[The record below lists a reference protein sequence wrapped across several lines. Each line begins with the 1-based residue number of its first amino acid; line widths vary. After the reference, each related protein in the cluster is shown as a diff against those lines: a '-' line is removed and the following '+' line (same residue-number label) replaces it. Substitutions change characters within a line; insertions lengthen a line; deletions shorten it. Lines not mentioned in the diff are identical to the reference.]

1 MLQELSYSL
10 VPYEA
15 HAAARLKE
23 IKTKLSIQEYLMKY
37 RSFFQQSQTERDEKA
52 REHIFAQKV
61 IYKYLKDI
69 LNNYE
74 LFDDLNNYYA
84 TYKAQQK
91 IHMSMHEEKNLEEK
105 KLQAIFMLQQYLD
118 ANDENKRAIIDELTS
133 ISHKSRETI
142 VTGFTKITEDLK
154 KLEELDFAITKAWST
169 ISDNPEFEQKMQQ
182 LIYRVPKEEG
192 VFGAFWNTD
201 TYFSKWVF
209 NTELR
214 QCTTVKWDS
223 KSVIAECLQHTQF
236 DKTLSFD
243 TNELQ
248 TANFLKNRFSKQLFS
263 PDILYLRELMQI
275 RTSPSLQIPATIN
288 FFKDRLYLL
297 NQKDI
302 QVYLD
307 INLFHPEYLTSALQE
322 DPILINHIKQFLDKG
337 IKSFSKESIP
347 DLTGLYLMKLK
358 LKLALWEGDT
368 NSVKAHLEQVESIL
382 TSPPNAQKQVFNQI
396 KETLYFQ
403 RASCLEHLLK
413 QSPVNQDILK
423 RLIQSVFLRNH
434 YYQERLP
441 KNLQEEDYLKK
452 ICHLIQIH
460 INNIKPS
467 SARDQ
472 VLKDTFNTILPTINP
487 ESRPGTWSINLP
499 LITINNQT
507 INLNTGLIITGEGLI
522 KKIMPDNII
531 YNTTC
536 KKLFGDL
543 NTLSCLGKP
552 DNDRFFKI
560 NYNNREY
567 IIIIEP
573 DDSISIY
580 TKINLLG
587 TSGTWF
593 ALQDVRQIDNIPEIF
608 KEKNNLAW
616 VDQQGNVLIEGIDK
630 KNPYYYSSV
639 LRKTIK

>member
-214 QCTTVKWDS
+214 QCTTVDR
-223 KSVIAECLQHTQF
+223 KSV
-236 DKTLSFD
+236 
-243 TNELQ
+243 
-248 TANFLKNRFSKQLFS
+248 
-263 PDILYLRELMQI
+263 
-275 RTSPSLQIPATIN
+275 
-288 FFKDRLYLL
+288 
-297 NQKDI
+297 
-302 QVYLD
+302 V
-307 INLFHPEYLTSALQE
+307 
-322 DPILINHIKQFLDKG
+322 
-337 IKSFSKESIP
+337 
-347 DLTGLYLMKLK
+347 
-358 LKLALWEGDT
+358 
-368 NSVKAHLEQVESIL
+368 
-382 TSPPNAQKQVFNQI
+382 
-396 KETLYFQ
+396 
-403 RASCLEHLLK
+403 
-413 QSPVNQDILK
+413 
-423 RLIQSVFLRNH
+423 
-434 YYQERLP
+434 
-441 KNLQEEDYLKK
+441 
-452 ICHLIQIH
+452 
-460 INNIKPS
+460 
-467 SARDQ
+467 
-472 VLKDTFNTILPTINP
+472 
-487 ESRPGTWSINLP
+487 
-499 LITINNQT
+499 
-507 INLNTGLIITGEGLI
+507 
-522 KKIMPDNII
+522 
-531 YNTTC
+531 
-536 KKLFGDL
+536 
-543 NTLSCLGKP
+543 
-552 DNDRFFKI
+552 
-560 NYNNREY
+560 
-567 IIIIEP
+567 
-573 DDSISIY
+573 
-580 TKINLLG
+580 
-587 TSGTWF
+587 
-593 ALQDVRQIDNIPEIF
+593 
-608 KEKNNLAW
+608 
-616 VDQQGNVLIEGIDK
+616 
-630 KNPYYYSSV
+630 
-639 LRKTIK
+639 